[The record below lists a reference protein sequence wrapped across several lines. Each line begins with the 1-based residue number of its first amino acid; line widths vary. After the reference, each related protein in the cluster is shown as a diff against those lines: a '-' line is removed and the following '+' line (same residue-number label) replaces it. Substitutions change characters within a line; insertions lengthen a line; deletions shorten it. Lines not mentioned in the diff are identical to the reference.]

1 MTHLD
6 SELDILLRRA
16 RAAYDA
22 LSPEEKAA
30 HNEEQRRDFAYGNVK
45 LHNPNVTREM
55 VDAAAE
61 KMRGEE

>member
-1 MTHLD
+1 MSLGDPYLD
-6 SELDILLRRA
+6 ALLQRA

-30 HNEEQRRDFAYGNVK
+30 HDEEQRRSFAYGNAVID
-45 LHNPNVTREM
+45 NPNVTREM

-61 KMRGEE
+61 KIAREE